1 MNINMEGWK
10 EQYLDAESVFIEL
23 SKSIIDLYQSKL
35 SETDL
40 GGVQVVDVK
49 PTNWMENGKELVHTH
64 GEAYTFGSANSTLAS
79 PVLVANAS
87 GLRIIPVN
95 QYGHPIFEM
104 ESDN

>member
-1 MNINMEGWK
+1 
-10 EQYLDAESVFIEL
+10 
-23 SKSIIDLYQSKL
+23 
-35 SETDL
+35 
-40 GGVQVVDVK
+40 
-49 PTNWMENGKELVHTH
+49 MENGKELVHTH